1 MIRFKFNNQTKDFT
15 MNITGE
21 IGANFWGEGV
31 TLNSVIDQV
40 QKNNPERIVLNISS
54 LGGDLMEGLAIHDY
68 LKAIDKPVIANIIGS
83 TASSGTVIA
92 LAADESYI
100 SENSRYLIH
109 RASGMAS
116 GNAEEV
122 GKMLDEL
129 QSYDNTI
136 VNLYMTKTG
145 KPENEI
151 RELMQ
156 ENKWL
161 TAKEAI
167 ELGFVN
173 GYVKKISN
181 LTKINNMDEEQAK
194 ALQAENEQL
203 RAKVAELEGKLSEM
217 TASAEKQEDEQIKSE
232 VDAAVESGK
241 ITDVEKDVYMNFG
254 KGNLPGLRDKLKAI
268 EPKKKV
274 FNYKDTK
281 GTPEPEMTWDDLYR
295 NNPKKLKDLKDN
307 NFSVFNSLFK
317 SKFGTDYKKGVN

>member
-1 MIRFKFNNQTKDFT
+1 
-15 MNITGE
+15 
-21 IGANFWGEGV
+21 
-31 TLNSVIDQV
+31 
-40 QKNNPERIVLNISS
+40 
-54 LGGDLMEGLAIHDY
+54 
-68 LKAIDKPVIANIIGS
+68 
-83 TASSGTVIA
+83 
-92 LAADESYI
+92 
-100 SENSRYLIH
+100 
-109 RASGMAS
+109 
-116 GNAEEV
+116 
-122 GKMLDEL
+122 
-129 QSYDNTI
+129 
-136 VNLYMTKTG
+136 MTKTG

-173 GYVKKISN
+173 GYVKKITN
-181 LTKINNMDEEQAK
+181 LKINNMDEEQAK
-194 ALQAENEQL
+194 ALQAENEAL
-203 RAKVAELEGKLSEM
+203 KAKVAELEGKLSEM
-217 TASAEKQEDEQIKSE
+217 TASAETQEDEMVKDE
-232 VDAAVESGK
+232 VEAAVEAGK

-254 KGNLPGLRDKLKAI
+254 KGNLQGLRDKLKAI

>member
-1 MIRFKFNNQTKDFT
+1 MIKFKFNNQTKDFT
-15 MNITGE
+15 VNITGE

-92 LAADESYI
+92 LAADECYI

-136 VNLYMTKTG
+136 VNLYMAKTG

-173 GYVKKISN
+173 GYVKKITN
-181 LTKINNMDEEQAK
+181 LKINNMDEEQAK

-217 TASAEKQEDEQIKSE
+217 TASAEKQEDEMIKSE
-232 VDAAVESGK
+232 VEAAVEAGK

-268 EPKKKV
+268 ESKQKI
-274 FNYKDTK
+274 FNFK
-281 GTPEPEMTWDDLYR
+281 PESPVNMTWSQLHKQ
-295 NNPKKLKDLKDN
+295 NPKLLAELKVNNRKMFEKLYFDE
-307 NFSVFNSLFK
+307 
-317 SKFGTDYKKGVN
+317 FGTTYKF

>member
-15 MNITGE
+15 VNITGE
-21 IGANFWGEGV
+21 IGANFWGDGV

-173 GYVKKISN
+173 GYVKKITN
-181 LTKINNMDEEQAK
+181 LKINNMDEEQAK

-203 RAKVAELEGKLSEM
+203 KAKVAELEGKLSEM
-217 TASAEKQEDEQIKSE
+217 TASAEKQEDEMIKSE
-232 VDAAVESGK
+232 VEAAVEAGK

-254 KGNLPGLRDKLKAI
+254 KGNLSGLRDKLKAI
-268 EPKKKV
+268 EPKQKV
-274 FNYKDTK
+274 FNFKPD
-281 GTPEPEMTWDDLYR
+281 PPVNMTWSQLHKQ
-295 NNPKKLKDLKDN
+295 NPKLLAELKVNNRKMFEKLYFDE
-307 NFSVFNSLFK
+307 
-317 SKFGTDYKKGVN
+317 FGTTYKF